1 VLQVNIHPNYQSV
14 KVKCACGAEYQP
26 ISTASDDY
34 TIDICSAC
42 HPVYTGGT
50 QRLVDTEGR
59 IERFKK
65 KYQKK
70 D

>member
-1 VLQVNIHPNYQSV
+1 MQQGIHPEYKSIS
-14 KVKCACGAEYQP
+14 VKCACGEVLEHN
-26 ISTASDDY
+26 STASEDY
-34 TIDICSAC
+34 TIDICSKC

-59 IERFKK
+59 IERFRK
-65 KYQKK
+65 KYQKQ